1 MVGPTLFLW
10 ILGKEAQIMEKYTF
24 SGHESFQCKNLWLK
38 KGYDYV
44 KQGHSFTSD
53 DAVVELGVGKN
64 MVASIRYWLKSF
76 SVIDNE
82 DKPTDLGKFIF
93 SDDGADPFLED
104 ISTIWLLHYTLV
116 RTGHASLYSLL
127 FSSFHKTR
135 NEFTKEQ
142 LMSFLKQENYKER
155 FKGFIFNENTVSK
168 DIDTFLKNYVEPSN
182 KSNYEDFST
191 LLLPLNLI
199 RKVDRDNYV
208 FNYSSRANLNPLVF
222 LYAVK
227 DKTNNAKAVDFDVV
241 LELARIFCLS
251 TNDLYAI
258 FEQLHHINGNISFEN
273 TAGEQLLTINDE
285 LDKMAVL
292 RQLYY

>member
-1 MVGPTLFLW
+1 
-10 ILGKEAQIMEKYTF
+10 MEKYTF

-44 KQGHSFTSD
+44 KQGRSFTSD

-142 LMSFLKQENYKER
+142 LMSFLKQENYKKR

-258 FEQLHHINGNISFEN
+258 FEQLHHINENISFEN

-292 RQLYY
+292 RQLYF

>member
-64 MVASIRYWLKSF
+64 MVASIKYWLKSF

-116 RTGHASLYSLL
+116 RTRHASLYSLL

-258 FEQLHHINGNISFEN
+258 FEQLHHISENISFEN

-292 RQLYY
+292 RQLYF

>member
-1 MVGPTLFLW
+1 
-10 ILGKEAQIMEKYTF
+10 MEKYTF

-44 KQGHSFTSD
+44 KQGRSFTSD

-82 DKPTDLGKFIF
+82 DKPTAWGKFIF
-93 SDDGADPFLED
+93 ADDGADPFLED

-116 RTGHASLYSLL
+116 KNRHASLYSLL

-142 LMSFLKQENYKER
+142 LMSFLKQENYKDR
-155 FKGFIFNENTVSK
+155 FKGFVFNENTVSK

-199 RKVDRDNYV
+199 RKVDKDNYI

-227 DKTNNAKAVDFDVV
+227 DKTNNAKAVDFDAV

-258 FEQLHHINGNISFEN
+258 FEQLHHINENISFEN

-292 RQLYY
+292 RQLYF

>member
-1 MVGPTLFLW
+1 
-10 ILGKEAQIMEKYTF
+10 MEKYTF

-258 FEQLHHINGNISFEN
+258 FEHLHHINENISFEN

-292 RQLYY
+292 RQLYF